1 MAEYNGNI
9 AVPGGNIGSGEAQVF
24 NPMPTLQ
31 VLNQFQTRA
40 DNKAKLAALEK
51 MKAEAA
57 AKPKPIDYPEME
69 IKGSGGLFRKIFNE
83 RQTAE
88 NLRSIDRIRQSNGD
102 PYATTI
108 EATRRKGQMAGE
120 AAFLDEQE
128 AKVKA
133 ATEDLRKQ
141 GYVVDPDKILYPHLN
156 EKNYLNPNLV
166 NDYVGMVK
174 SDPNTFNFAEVGKQ
188 AEGIAGKVK
197 RAVTQPNGSTKK
209 EDFPVFIRPLKNN
222 PYVREISVKDA
233 VPVLLQT
240 PAGREQLP
248 ILVGTELQAMNV
260 NPAIANKRLE
270 DLSDIEKGALR
281 AAQTKAVSKYFQ
293 GRGDVSVVED
303 FSVDKSSGREP
314 KNPPVVREKGPVDIN
329 FTFVP
334 NYGDATPKDDKG
346 RKYSYADWT
355 PKQKNAL
362 TQQGELH
369 LGMGDT
375 HYFEKPQKAGSNK
388 RVILLSNNQDA
399 IDEGLVEKN
408 KLGGYN
414 LKTSFNY
421 NATTPITVR
430 VFKTDTKF
438 PFNGPTKYTIDAL
451 TPITDDTYEKM
462 TPAEREKYVTN
473 VKGHLIS
480 PSGGVPEET
489 EDGVK
494 YNQSKVAQTQVVV
507 LDESAEDIRSAM
519 TRGTK
524 QKPSS
529 QKSFK
534 FKHN

>member
-1 MAEYNGNI
+1 MAELNGNI

-31 VLNQFQTRA
+31 VFNQFQTRA

-88 NLRSIDRIRQSNGD
+88 NLRSVDRIRQSNGD

-197 RAVTQPNGSTKK
+197 RKVQQANGSSKE

-303 FSVDKSSGREP
+303 FTTDESKARNSANGAKMAGYQEVKTPVKVNHEITYSDGTKQILPINWGEGESVKMP
-314 KNPPVVREKGPVDIN
+314 KTIKI
-329 FTFVP
+329 
-334 NYGDATPKDDKG
+334 
-346 RKYSYADWT
+346 
-355 PKQKNAL
+355 
-362 TQQGELH
+362 
-369 LGMGDT
+369 
-375 HYFEKPQKAGSNK
+375 GSNRK
-388 RVILLSNNQDA
+388 IYPIGGSMEVLGDLATKMPDGSYVLNFGFGV
-399 IDEGLVEKN
+399 DEFQK
-408 KLGGYN
+408 
-414 LKTSFNY
+414 
-421 NATTPITVR
+421 
-430 VFKTDTKF
+430 
-438 PFNGPTKYTIDAL
+438 
-451 TPITDDTYEKM
+451 
-462 TPAEREKYVTN
+462 
-473 VKGHLIS
+473 VKGAMQLTEDTQFRLPDGKVKTRPKGAFIS
-480 PSGGVPEET
+480 PKEAEALRQKGMERKFKKVNGFRISPGSLRVDEET
-489 EDGVK
+489 ERKIGPAYQGIDVFIPAGTGEAPELENANPRKKAVT
-494 YNQSKVAQTQVVV
+494 AT
-507 LDESAEDIRSAM
+507 EEIDI
-519 TRGTK
+519 G
-524 QKPSS
+524 
-529 QKSFK
+529 F
-534 FKHN
+534 